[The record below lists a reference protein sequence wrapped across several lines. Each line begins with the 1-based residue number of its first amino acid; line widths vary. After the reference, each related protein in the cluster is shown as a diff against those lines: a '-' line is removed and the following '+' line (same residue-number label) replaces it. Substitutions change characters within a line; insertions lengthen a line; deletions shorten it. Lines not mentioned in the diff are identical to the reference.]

1 MKKLVQRRMHCPCGR
16 LKIIAH
22 GLCAVC
28 YTLKRQDREDF
39 GGLREAV
46 LARDGYLCRVCAELP
61 EAHRLCAGQ
70 PPSVHHRVPGVSKL
84 ELMITLCAAHHAMV
98 TRTLFLDKGWT
109 ALLTLLWREQHP
121 EAHEQLGLD
130 FRKPLAAI
138 VPVPLFERE
147 DRPA

>member
-1 MKKLVQRRMHCPCGR
+1 MHCPCGR

-28 YTLKRQDREDF
+28 YTLKRQDKEDF

-61 EAHRLCAGQ
+61 EVHRLCAGQ
-70 PPSVHHRVPGVSKL
+70 PPSVHHRVPGISKL
-84 ELMITLCAAHHAMV
+84 ELMITLCSAHHAMV
-98 TRTLFLDKGWT
+98 TRTLFHNKGWT

-121 EAHEQLGLD
+121 DAHEQLRID
-130 FRKPLAAI
+130 FRVPLAISA
-138 VPVPLFERE
+138 PVHLFEKEIRK
-147 DRPA
+147 